1 MKADQRKS
9 GPTEIFEKLP
19 DALQGLKKNIFDP
32 FFGADN
38 KTDTGKKNKLPF
50 SGSLLTGEQLTLYAK
65 TLAQKHVVKEGT
77 LKEMLL
83 KRLADNE
90 AVLLQV
96 HAQLTL
102 AVNNQQNIVPAAE
115 WLLDNFYLIEE
126 NIYTGK
132 QHLPKGYSLALPSLS
147 KGASAGLP
155 RIYDIAVE
163 IISHSDGKVNI
174 INLTN
179 FITSYQTETNLNI
192 GELWAVPIMLRLALI
207 ENLRRIS
214 LQLSGDIRSK
224 RFANYWAD
232 RLVEAAEKDP
242 KTIVMI
248 IADMARDH
256 PPMDSAFVAEFTR
269 RMQEKGNTFSLA
281 INWLDQRLQEEG
293 LNNAQLILEDNKKQ
307 AADQVSI
314 SNSIS
319 SLRFLGTTEWRA
331 FVENISIVERI
342 LSEDAIY
349 KKMDFTT
356 RDTYRHAIERIAKKS
371 KLSEKEV
378 AVLAI
383 KSSAGSK
390 EQELHEK
397 QHHVGYFLLG
407 KGIKKIEK
415 DAGIKLNPVEN
426 FMKFCSRVPAAL
438 YLGGIIGITFLVSW
452 YLLNNISKIH
462 AGHWYFYFFIFFVLI
477 AASQLAASVVNWL
490 STILARP
497 CLLPFMDFSKGV
509 PDDCKTLV
517 VVPVLTDNIA
527 ALSHM
532 LQSLEVRFLANR
544 DKNIYFSLIVD
555 FKDAPQ
561 EHMPNDKILLQF
573 VTDKI
578 NALNKKYHEN
588 VTAPFLLFFRPRL
601 WNEKEKVWMGYERKR
616 GKLEALNNL
625 ILGKR
630 NGDFNLI
637 IGDKEIYQHIKYV
650 ITLDADTQLPREA
663 AWKMIATMAHPLNK
677 PEYSEKKKRITEG
690 YTILQPRVSN
700 SLPEENSSLY
710 AQIHGNEPG
719 TDPYTKATSDVYQD
733 LFAEGSFIGKGI
745 FDVSTFHKVLD
756 NNFPENRILSHDL
769 LEGSYVRSGLI
780 TNVQLYEAYPQDY
793 ITDMQRRHRW
803 VRGDWQ
809 IASWVSPIIPGADK
823 RMRANPISY
832 LSAWKIFDNLRRSI
846 VPIAYLILLLT
857 SWLVFTNHLFWT
869 IAVVGLIYLPS
880 IINFLWHLIHQ
891 PKDSIFIQHF
901 LFCFKSFKDVS
912 IQNTIS
918 FICIPYEVALN
929 VHAILTS
936 LFRVYFSR
944 KKLLQWAA
952 YSNQRGTE
960 GRIDYTYKKM
970 WLAPALSLIVLV
982 IVGWRAPI
990 ALLSAWPIL
999 VAWCL
1004 SPALM
1009 WWVSKPNK
1017 VVKAVLHFK
1026 QKEYLRTISRKIWS
1040 FFEDFVTA
1048 EENHLPP
1055 DNYQEEPVERTAH
1068 RTSPTNIG
1076 MYLLSI
1082 LSAYDFGY
1090 INFDTLLE
1098 RTENTM
1104 DTIEELEKY
1113 NGHLLNWYDTESKQ
1127 PLSPKYLSTVDSG
1140 NFIGHLIT
1148 FKEGLRAIPDTRV
1161 IQKTVFEGVLDALE
1175 ILNHEETAPK
1185 EITTLIK
1192 FIKDH
1197 QEENVNDILKL
1208 KDFADE
1214 LYNRFKEL
1222 YPEKD
1227 LNTSSIWPAK
1237 VLKQLMQI
1245 NLDLLNYFPW
1255 LFLPAAPEKF
1265 KDLLPDLP
1273 SVPNFKQLSKIEE
1286 SLLNKIMQH
1295 YDTSN
1300 TEEENEWLNNYRAG
1314 ITAAAHR
1321 SKETLLRIK
1330 RLVNMALQLC
1340 KVNYNFLYD
1349 DDQHLLSIGYN
1360 VDDHRRDAGFYDL
1373 LASESRLTTF
1383 VAIAHGQLPQ
1393 QSWFALGRQLTSVG
1407 NSAILMSWSG
1417 SVFEYLMPL
1426 LVMPEYENTLLSQ
1439 TNKALIKKE
1448 IEYGKKKSTPWGISE
1463 SGYNMFDA
1471 QLNYQYRAF
1480 GVPGIGLKRGLGE
1493 DLVIAPYATLMALMV
1508 APEEAYDNLIQMK
1521 ELGFEGKY
1529 GFYEAIDYTPSRL
1542 TSKQKNKV
1550 IKSFMAH
1557 HQGMSMLSIHF
1568 LLTDKLM
1575 LQRFAADVQMQ
1586 SALLLLQERIPRITS
1601 FYAPTV
1607 HEADASI
1614 KPGGNATLRIIKTAY
1629 TDIPQVQ
1636 LLSNGRY
1643 HVMITNAGGGYSRWN
1658 NTALT
1663 RWREDASK
1671 DNWGTFCYFRDLEK
1685 EVSWS
1690 NAEQPLLQSSD
1701 NYEAV
1706 FSEGRAEFRRI
1717 DQQILTHT
1725 EVVISPEDDVEI
1737 RRIHITNRS
1746 RKKRYIEVTSYAE
1759 VVLSPAAA
1767 DIAHPAFNKLF
1778 IQTELIKHRHAILCT
1793 RRSRS
1798 ATDKNPCMFHLM
1810 NLHSNQAA
1818 VVSYETSREKFIGR
1832 GRNIHNPI
1840 FLTESDPLSNSS
1852 GSVLDPI
1859 VSIQYRFYL
1868 EPGETVNL
1876 DMVFGVAENT
1886 DIANGLI
1893 EKYQDKGIANR
1904 GLELSWTHSQLI
1916 LKQLN
1921 ASESDA
1927 QLFNRLASS
1936 ILYPNNN
1943 LRTDTST
1950 ILKNHKGQPG
1960 LWSYSI
1966 SGDLPIVLLQI
1977 EDAANME
1984 LIKKMVQAHAYWNL
1998 KGLIVDL
2005 VIWND
2010 DHGGY
2015 RQSLNDKIHNLVS
2028 SGMLANQKDLPG
2040 GIFIRSADQITNEDR
2055 ILFKSIAHIIISDAA
2070 GSLED
2075 QVNRSLKTK
2084 NTIPLFKPAK
2094 FFPSLEVTEKLPIT
2108 LPGGLEFYNGL
2119 GGFTEDGHE
2128 YIIHTNENQRTTSP
2142 WINVLANP
2150 NFGTLVSESGM
2161 AYSWVLNAHEL
2172 RLTPWNNDPVSDL
2185 NGEAFYIRDEISG
2198 RFWSPT
2204 GLPATGN
2211 GKYTTKHGFGYSI
2224 FEFSTDGIASTLT
2237 MFVDETAPVKYILIK
2252 LKNNSGRARKFSIT
2266 GYMEW
2271 VLGVDRPKSQ
2281 MHTITEFDSSN
2292 KALLARNNFIPE
2304 FQNRV
2309 AFFAAEAKEFTYTS
2323 DRTEFLGRNGQL
2335 SNPEAMN
2342 RARLSGR
2349 TGAALDPCAA
2359 LQLSFEMADEEE
2371 YEVCFR
2377 LGAGIDTN
2385 EAQNLLQQTKTLDS
2399 VHAALEKVK
2408 KIWKD
2413 ALFRVQ
2419 IETPDRATNFLANG
2433 WLNYQTIVCRLMGR
2447 SGFYQSGG
2455 AFGFRDQLQDVLSI
2469 MHNKPELV
2477 REQILLN
2484 ASRQFIEGDVQHWW
2498 HPPTGRG
2505 VRTTCSDDYLWLPYV
2520 TAHYVHTT
2528 GDSAI
2533 LKESVLFLEGR
2544 LLNEGE
2550 ESYYDLPIK
2559 SDQRASLFEH
2569 CKRAINFGLK
2579 FGVHGLPL
2587 MGSGDWNDGMDKVG
2601 EHGKGE
2607 SVWLAFFLFEVLTNF
2622 ESIAQSEN
2630 DAAFQTI
2637 CKEQAS
2643 TLKENI
2649 SKNAWDGSWYKR
2661 AYFDDGTPLGS
2672 HENDECQIDS
2682 IAQSWSVLSGAAED
2696 DRAEQALQSAAD
2708 RLVNQKDGF
2717 IQLFTPPFDNGKLN
2731 PGYIKGYVPGVRE
2744 NGGQYTHAAVWLI
2757 MAFAAK
2763 GHKAKTWEL
2772 LQMINPVN
2780 RGNSKEN
2787 IAVYKVEPYVIAAD
2801 VYAVS
2806 GNEGR
2811 GGWTWYTGSAG
2822 WMYQLILNYFI
2833 GLRRRDEALHFEPC
2847 LPDEWATLKVTY
2859 TFKSSVYVIT
2869 LKNEPAKNGSK
2880 VWRGEAAQN
2889 TDSIKLEDNGQTNE
2903 LIYYLK

>member
-9 GPTEIFEKLP
+9 STSEIFEKLP
-19 DALQGLKKNIFDP
+19 DALKGIKKNIINP
-32 FFGADN
+32 IFGSEN
-38 KTDTGKKNKLPF
+38 KIESGKKRKLPF
-50 SGSLLTGEQLTLYAK
+50 SGTLLTGEQLALYAK
-65 TLAQKHVVKEGT
+65 GLAQKHAIKDGPA
-77 LKEMLL
+77 KEMLL

-90 AVLLQV
+90 EVLLQV
-96 HAQLTL
+96 HAQLTQ

-115 WLLDNFYLIEE
+115 WLLDNFYLVEE

-132 QHLPKGYSLALPSLS
+132 QHLPKGYSIALPFLG
-147 KGASAGLP
+147 KGPSTGLP

-163 IISHSDGKVNI
+163 IISHSDGKVNLT
-174 INLTN
+174 NLTN
-179 FITSYQTETNLNI
+179 FISSYQTVTNLNI
-192 GELWAVPIMLRLALI
+192 GELWAIPIMLRIALI

-214 LQLSGDIRSK
+214 LQLSSDIRSK
-224 RFANYWAD
+224 NFANHWSD
-232 RLVEAAEKDP
+232 KLEEAAEKDP
-242 KTIVMI
+242 KTIVLV
-248 IADMARDH
+248 IADMARDN

-269 RMQEKGNTFSLA
+269 RMQEKGTTFSLA
-281 INWLDQRLQEEG
+281 INWLEQRLREEG
-293 LNNAQLILEDNKKQ
+293 LNNAQLILQDNKKQ

-319 SLRFLGTTEWRA
+319 SLRFLGNTEWRS
-331 FVENISIVERI
+331 FVEENSIIDII
-342 LSEDAIY
+342 LHEDAVY

-356 RDTYRHAIERIAKKS
+356 RDAYRHAIERIAKQS

-378 AVLAI
+378 AILAI
-383 KSSAGSK
+383 KASAGSK
-390 EQELHEK
+390 DQEQTEK
-397 QHHVGYFLLG
+397 HYHVGYYLLG
-407 KGIKKIEK
+407 KGVYKIEK
-415 DAGIKLNPVEN
+415 EAGIKLNAREG
-426 FMKFCSRVPAAL
+426 FLKFCGTIPGVL
-438 YLGGIIGITFLVSW
+438 YLGGIIIITALVAW
-452 YLLNNISKIH
+452 YLVNKIPH
-462 AGHWYFYFFIFFVLI
+462 IHTGTWYYYIFILFAIIGSSQI
-477 AASQLAASVVNWL
+477 AAAVINWM
-490 STILARP
+490 STILAHP
-497 CLLPFMDFSKGV
+497 CLLPLMDFSKGV

-527 ALSHM
+527 AISDM

-544 DKNIYFSLIVD
+544 DKNIYFSLLVD

-561 EHMPNDKILLQF
+561 EHMPNDARLRQY
-573 VTDKI
+573 VTDKL
-578 NALNKKYHEN
+578 NALNKKYDRN
-588 VTAPFLLFFRPRL
+588 QDTPFLLFFRPRL
-601 WNEKEKVWMGYERKR
+601 WNEKEKIWMGYERKR

-625 ILGKR
+625 MLGKR
-630 NGDFNLI
+630 DSDFNLI
-637 IGDKEIYQHIKYV
+637 IGSKEIYQNIKYV

-663 AWKMIATMAHPLNK
+663 AWKMIATMAHPLNR
-677 PEYSEKKKRITEG
+677 PVYNEKKKRITEG

-700 SLPEENSSLY
+700 SLPDENSSLY

-745 FDVSTFHKVLD
+745 FDVATFHKVLD
-756 NNFPENRILSHDL
+756 NRFPENRILSHDL
-769 LEGSYVRSGLI
+769 LEGSYVRAGLVS
-780 TNVQLYEAYPQDY
+780 NVQLYEAYPQDY

-823 RMRANPISY
+823 RMQANPISY
-832 LSAWKIFDNLRRSI
+832 LSAWKIFDNLRRSL
-846 VPIAYLILLLT
+846 VPIAYLFILVIG
-857 SWLVFTNHLFWT
+857 WLVFNNPLFWT
-869 IAVVGLIYLPS
+869 MAVVGFIYLPS
-880 IINFLWHLIHQ
+880 LINFIWQVIHQ
-891 PKDSIFIQHF
+891 PKNSIFVQHL
-901 LFCFKSFKDVS
+901 LFCYSSFKDSV
-912 IQNTIS
+912 IQNTIT
-918 FICIPYEVALN
+918 FICIPYEAVLN
-929 VHAILTS
+929 FHAIFVTV
-936 LFRVYFSR
+936 FRIYISK

-952 YSNQRGTE
+952 YSNQKGTE

-970 WLAPALSLIVLV
+970 WLAPAVSLAVLV
-982 IVGWRAPI
+982 LLGLFAPM
-990 ALLSAWPIL
+990 ALLTTWPVL
-999 VAWCL
+999 VAWAL

-1017 VVKAVLHFK
+1017 VEKAVLHFK
-1026 QKEYLRTISRKIWS
+1026 QKEYLRILSRKIWS
-1040 FFEDFVTA
+1040 YFEDFVTE
-1048 EENHLPP
+1048 EENYLPP
-1055 DNYQEEPVERTAH
+1055 DNHQEEPVVRTAH

-1076 MYLLSI
+1076 MYLLSA
-1082 LSAYDFGY
+1082 LAAYDFGY
-1090 INFDTLLE
+1090 LNFDDLLE
-1098 RTENTM
+1098 RSENTF
-1104 DTIEELEKY
+1104 DSIEELEKY
-1113 NGHLLNWYDTESKQ
+1113 NGHLLNWYDTQSLQ
-1127 PLSPKYLSTVDSG
+1127 PLSPRYVSTVDSG

-1148 FKEGLRAIPDTRV
+1148 FKEGLRSIPNKRV
-1161 IQKTVFEGVLDALE
+1161 IETTVFEGVLDGLE
-1175 ILNHEETAPK
+1175 ILNEQENTPK
-1185 EITTLIK
+1185 EIAGLIK
-1192 FIKDH
+1192 FAKAH
-1197 QEENVNDILKL
+1197 QAENVNDILKL

-1214 LYNRFKEL
+1214 LYNRFKNI
-1222 YPEKD
+1222 YPDKEI
-1227 LNTSSIWPAK
+1227 NVAGPWPAK

-1255 LFLPAAPEKF
+1255 LFLPAPPEKF
-1265 KDLLPDLP
+1265 KELLPELP
-1273 SVPNFKQLSKIEE
+1273 AVPTFIQLSKIEV

-1295 YDTSN
+1295 YAEDN
-1300 TEEENEWLNNYRAG
+1300 TEAEIEWLNNYRAS

-1321 SKETLLRIK
+1321 SKESLLRIK
-1330 RLVNMALQLC
+1330 RLVNKAMEITQ
-1340 KVNYNFLYD
+1340 VEYHFLYD
-1349 DDQHLLSIGYN
+1349 EEQHLLSIGFN
-1360 VDDHRRDAGFYDL
+1360 VDEHRRDAGFYDL
-1373 LASESRLTTF
+1373 LASESRLTTY
-1383 VAIAHGQLPQ
+1383 VAIAQGQLPQ
-1393 QSWFALGRQLTSVG
+1393 QSWFSLGRQLTSVG

-1426 LVMPEYENTLLSQ
+1426 LVMPQYDNTLLSQ
-1439 TNKALIKKE
+1439 TNEALIKKE
-1448 IEYGKKKSTPWGISE
+1448 IEYGRKKSTPWGISE
-1463 SGYNMFDA
+1463 SGYNMVDA

-1493 DLVIAPYATLMALMV
+1493 DLVIAPYATHMALMV
-1508 APEEAYDNLIQMK
+1508 APEVAYDNLRYLK
-1521 ELGFEGKY
+1521 ELGFEGDY
-1529 GFYEAIDYTPSRL
+1529 GFYEAIDYTASRL

-1557 HQGMSMLSIHF
+1557 HQGMSMLSIHYV
-1568 LLTDKLM
+1568 LTDKLM
-1575 LQRFAADVQMQ
+1575 HQRFAANIQMQ
-1586 SALLLLQERIPRITS
+1586 SALLLLQERVPRITS

-1614 KPGGNATLRIIKTAY
+1614 KPGGNATLRILKTAY
-1629 TDIPQVQ
+1629 TDIPQIQ

-1643 HVMITNAGGGYSRWN
+1643 SVMISNAGGGYSRWN
-1658 NTALT
+1658 QTALT
-1663 RWREDASK
+1663 RWREDATK
-1671 DNWGTFCYFRDLEK
+1671 DNWGTFCYFRDLERDI
-1685 EVSWS
+1685 SWS
-1690 NAEQPLLQSSD
+1690 NAEQPLLESPD

-1706 FSEGRAEFRRI
+1706 FSEGRAEFRRL

-1725 EVVISPEDDVEI
+1725 EVVVSPEDDVEI

-1746 RKKRYIEVTSYAE
+1746 RKKRYLEVTSYAE

-1767 DIAHPAFNKLF
+1767 DLAHPAFNKLF
-1778 IQTELIKHRHAILCT
+1778 IQTELIKHRQAILCT
-1793 RRSRS
+1793 RRKRN
-1798 ATDKNPCMFHLM
+1798 AEENNPCMFHLM
-1810 NLHSNQAA
+1810 KLHSKESSSI
-1818 VVSYETSREKFIGR
+1818 SYETSREKFIGR

-1840 FLTESDPLSNSS
+1840 FLKESDPLSNSS

-1859 VSIQYRFYL
+1859 VAIQYRFYL
-1868 EPGETVNL
+1868 EPNETVNVDL
-1876 DMVFGVAENT
+1876 VYGVAENT
-1886 DIANGLI
+1886 DVAQTLI
-1893 EKYQDKGIANR
+1893 EKYQDKAIANR

-1916 LKQLN
+1916 LKQIN

-1943 LRTDTST
+1943 LRTDTAT

-1984 LIKKMVQAHAYWNL
+1984 LVKKMVQAHAYWNL

-2015 RQSLNDKIHNLVS
+2015 RQALNDKIHNMVS
-2028 SGMLANQKDLPG
+2028 AGMLANQKDKPG
-2040 GIFIRSADQITNEDR
+2040 GIFIRSSDQITNEDR

-2070 GSLED
+2070 GTLEE

-2094 FFPSLEVTEKLPIT
+2094 FFPSLEVSTKLPIA
-2108 LPGGLEFYNGL
+2108 LPGGLEFYNGI

-2128 YIIHTNENQRTTSP
+2128 YVIHTNEAQRSPSP

-2161 AYSWVLNAHEL
+2161 SYSWVLNAHEL

-2185 NGEAFYIRDEISG
+2185 NGEAFYIRDEESG
-2198 RFWSPT
+2198 MFWSPT
-2204 GLPATGN
+2204 GLPTTGN

-2224 FEFSTDGIASTLT
+2224 FEFFTDGIASTLT
-2237 MFVDETAPVKYILIK
+2237 MFVDKEEPLKYILIK
-2252 LKNNSGRARKFSIT
+2252 LKNNSGRARKFSLT

-2271 VLGVDRPKSQ
+2271 VLGVDKSKSQ
-2281 MHTITEFDSSN
+2281 MHSFTEFDSSN
-2292 KALLARNNFIPE
+2292 QALLARNNFIPE

-2309 AFFAAEAKEFTYTS
+2309 AFFATDAKDITYTC

-2335 SNPEAMN
+2335 ANPEAMN

-2359 LQLSFEMADEEE
+2359 LQVSFDLADEEE
-2371 YEVCFR
+2371 KEICFR
-2377 LGAGIDTN
+2377 LGAGTDYN
-2385 EAQNLLQQTKTLDS
+2385 HALMVMQKTIGLNA
-2399 VHAALEKVK
+2399 VHEALENVK
-2408 KIWKD
+2408 QFWRE
-2413 ALFRVQ
+2413 ALFSVQ
-2419 IETPDRATNFLANG
+2419 IETPDKATNFLANG

-2505 VRTTCSDDYLWLPYV
+2505 VRTTCSDDYLWLPFV
-2520 TAHYVHTT
+2520 TARYVQTT
-2528 GDSAI
+2528 GDTEI
-2533 LKESVLFLEGR
+2533 LKEEVLFLEGR
-2544 LLNEGE
+2544 LLNDGE
-2550 ESYYDLPIK
+2550 ESYFDLPIR
-2559 SDQRASLFEH
+2559 SDQRASLYEH
-2569 CKRAINFGLK
+2569 CKRAINFGFK

-2607 SVWLAFFLFEVLTNF
+2607 SVWLGFFLYEVLTNF
-2622 ESIAQSEN
+2622 ESLAQQQN
-2630 DAAFQTI
+2630 DAAFENI
-2637 CKEQAS
+2637 CKQQAIK
-2643 TLKENI
+2643 LKENI
-2649 SKNAWDGSWYKR
+2649 NKNAWDGAWYRR

-2672 HENDECQIDS
+2672 QENDECQIDS
-2682 IAQSWSVLSGAAED
+2682 IAQSWSVLSGGAED
-2696 DRAEQALQSAAD
+2696 ERAEQALQSAAE
-2708 RLVNQKDGF
+2708 RLVNEKDGY
-2717 IQLFTPPFDNGKLN
+2717 IQLFTPPFDDGVLN

-2744 NGGQYTHAAVWLI
+2744 NGGQYTHAAIWLV

-2763 GHKAKTWEL
+2763 GHKDKTWQL

-2780 RGNSKEN
+2780 RGKSKEN
-2787 IAVYKVEPYVIAAD
+2787 ISVYKVEPYVIAAD
-2801 VYAVS
+2801 VYAVA

-2833 GLRRRDEALHFEPC
+2833 GLRRRNEELHFEPC
-2847 LPDEWATLKVTY
+2847 LPDEWETLKVTY
-2859 TFKSSVYVIT
+2859 QFKSSQYIIT
-2869 LKNEPAKNGSK
+2869 LKNEAAKNNSK
-2880 VWRGEAAQN
+2880 VWKGEAAQN
-2889 TDSIKLEDNGQTNE
+2889 TDIITLEDNGHTNE
-2903 LIYYLK
+2903 LTYYLK

>member
-9 GPTEIFEKLP
+9 TTTEIFDKLP
-19 DALQGLKKNIFDP
+19 DALQGFKKSIITPLLGSENKSEPIKKLKK
-32 FFGADN
+32 
-38 KTDTGKKNKLPF
+38 PF
-50 SGSLLTGEQLTLYAK
+50 SGNLLTGEQLTIYAK
-65 TLAQKHVVKEGT
+65 GLAQKHVIKEGT
-77 LKEMLL
+77 SKEMLL
-83 KRLADNE
+83 RRLADNE
-90 AVLLQV
+90 SVLLQV

-132 QHLPKGYSLALPSLS
+132 QHLPKGYSLALPYLS
-147 KGASAGLP
+147 KGPSAGLP

-174 INLTN
+174 GNLTN
-179 FITSYQTETNLNI
+179 FISSYQTETNLNI
-192 GELWAVPIMLRLALI
+192 GELWAIPIMLRLALI
-207 ENLRRIS
+207 ENIRRIS
-214 LQLSGDIRSK
+214 LQLSSDIKSK
-224 RFANYWAD
+224 HFANHWSD
-232 RLVEAAEKDP
+232 KLIDAAENDP
-242 KTIVMI
+242 KTIVMV

-256 PPMDSAFVAEFTR
+256 PPMDSAFVAEFSR

-281 INWLDQRLQEEG
+281 INWLDQMLEEEG
-293 LNNAQLILEDNKKQ
+293 LNNTQLILQDNKKQ

-319 SLRFLGTTEWRA
+319 SLRFLGTTEWRD
-331 FVENISIVERI
+331 FVESNSIVEKI
-342 LSEDAIY
+342 LAEDSVY

-356 RDTYRHAIERIAKKS
+356 RDSYRHAIERIS
-371 KLSEKEV
+371 KQSKISEKEV
-378 AVLAI
+378 AVIAI
-383 KSSAGSK
+383 KACAGNK
-390 EQELHEK
+390 DQEIK
-397 QHHVGYFLLG
+397 NKKHHVGYYLLG
-407 KGIKKIEK
+407 KGIKFIEK
-415 DAGIKLNPVEN
+415 EAGVKLNVKES
-426 FMKFCSRVPAAL
+426 FLKFCSSFPAAF
-438 YLGGIIGITFLVSW
+438 YLGGILIITALVGWFLIYNIPPVHKGNW
-452 YLLNNISKIH
+452 Y
-462 AGHWYFYFFIFFVLI
+462 YYFFIVFLLI
-477 AASQLAASVVNWL
+477 ASSQIAAAIINWL
-490 STILARP
+490 STLLAKP
-497 CLLPFMDFSKGV
+497 CLLPLMDFSKGV
-509 PDDCKTLV
+509 PDQFKTLV
-517 VVPVLTDNIA
+517 VVPTITDNIA
-527 ALSHM
+527 AISDM
-532 LQSLEVRFLANR
+532 LQNLEVRFLANR
-544 DKNIYFSLIVD
+544 DKNIYFSLLVD

-561 EHMPNDKILLQF
+561 EHMPNDKALLQF
-573 VTDKI
+573 ITDKI
-578 NALNKKYHEN
+578 TALNKKYYQN
-588 VTAPFLLFFRPRL
+588 ITAPFMLFFRPRL
-601 WNEKEKVWMGYERKR
+601 WNEKEKIWMGYERKR

-625 ILGKR
+625 LLGKKKT
-630 NGDFNLI
+630 DFNLI
-637 IGDKEIYQHIKYV
+637 IGDREVYENIKYV

-663 AWKMIATMAHPLNK
+663 AWKMIGTLAHPLNR
-677 PEYSEKKKRITEG
+677 PVYSEMKKRITEG

-700 SLPEENSSLY
+700 SLPDENSSLY

-745 FDVSTFHKVLD
+745 YDVASFHKVLD
-756 NNFPENRILSHDL
+756 NCFPENRILSHDL
-769 LEGSYVRSGLI
+769 LEGSYVRAGLI

-809 IASWVSPIIPGADK
+809 IASWIFPIIPGADK
-823 RMRANPISY
+823 RMQANPISS
-832 LSAWKIFDNLRRSI
+832 LSAWKIFDNLRRSL
-846 VPIAYLILLLT
+846 VPIAYLIILLT
-857 SWLVFTNHLFWT
+857 GWLVFKDPLFFT
-869 IAVVGLIYLPS
+869 VAVVGLIYLPS
-880 IINFLWHLIHQ
+880 LLNFIWQVIHQ
-891 PKDSIFIQHF
+891 PKDSIFIQHL
-901 LFCFKSFKDVS
+901 LFCYQSFKDGL

-918 FICIPYEVALN
+918 LICIPYEAFLN
-929 VHAILTS
+929 LHAIFVS
-936 LFRVYFSR
+936 LFRVYFT
-944 KKLLQWAA
+944 KKNLLQWSA
-952 YSNQRGTE
+952 YNNHRGNE
-960 GRIDYTYKKM
+960 GRIDYAFKKM
-970 WLAPALSLIVLV
+970 WFAPALSLLVL
-982 IVGWRAPI
+982 IFLGLYAPMG
-990 ALLSAWPIL
+990 LLTAWPLL
-999 VAWCL
+999 VAWSL
-1004 SPALM
+1004 SPAIM
-1009 WWVSKPNK
+1009 WWVSKPGK
-1017 VVKAVLHFK
+1017 VEKVALHFK
-1026 QKEYLRTISRKIWS
+1026 QKEYLRTLSRKIWAY
-1040 FFEDFVTA
+1040 FEDFVTA
-1048 EENHLPP
+1048 DDNYLPP
-1055 DNYQEEPVERTAH
+1055 DNHQEEPVERTAH
-1068 RTSPTNIG
+1068 RTSPTNMG
-1076 MYLLSI
+1076 MYLLSA
-1082 LSAYDFGY
+1082 LAAYDLGY
-1090 INFDTLLE
+1090 LNFDELIE
-1098 RTENTM
+1098 RTENTLE
-1104 DTIEELEKY
+1104 TVEELEKY
-1113 NGHLLNWYDTESKQ
+1113 KGHLLNWYDTQSKQ
-1127 PLSPKYLSTVDSG
+1127 PLSPRYVSTVDSG

-1148 FKEGLRAIPDTRV
+1148 FKEGLRSIPNNRV
-1161 IQKTVFEGVLDALE
+1161 IQTTVFEGVLDTLN
-1175 ILNHEETAPK
+1175 ILNEQENVPK
-1185 EITTLIK
+1185 EISDLIK
-1192 FIKDH
+1192 FIKLN
-1197 QEENVNDILKL
+1197 QEENINDIVKL
-1208 KDFADE
+1208 KIFADE
-1214 LYNRFKEL
+1214 LYNRFKEM
-1222 YPEKD
+1222 YPEKEIH
-1227 LNTSSIWPAK
+1227 SSGPWPTK
-1237 VLKQLMQI
+1237 ILKQLMQI

-1255 LFLPAAPEKF
+1255 LFLPAVPEKF
-1265 KDLLPDLP
+1265 KDLLPELP

-1286 SLLNKIMQH
+1286 SLLKIIMQH
-1295 YDTSN
+1295 YAADN
-1300 TEEENEWLNNYRAG
+1300 TNEENEWLNNYRAG
-1314 ITAAAHR
+1314 ITASAHR

-1330 RLVNMALQLC
+1330 RIVNMAMQIC
-1340 KVNYNFLYD
+1340 QVDYSFLYD
-1349 DDQHLLSIGYN
+1349 EDQHLLSIGFN
-1360 VDDHRRDAGFYDL
+1360 VDEHRRDTGFYDL
-1373 LASESRLTTF
+1373 LASESRLTTY
-1383 VAIAHGQLPQ
+1383 VAIAQGQLPQ
-1393 QSWFALGRQLTSVG
+1393 QSWFSLGRQLTSVG

-1426 LVMPEYENTLLSQ
+1426 LVMPEYENTLLAQ
-1439 TNKALIKKE
+1439 TNQALIKKE
-1448 IEYGKKKSTPWGISE
+1448 IEYGRKTATPWGISE

-1493 DLVIAPYATLMALMV
+1493 DLVIAPYATHMALMV
-1508 APEEAYDNLIQMK
+1508 APEEAYDNLIHLK
-1521 ELGFEGKY
+1521 ELGFEGDY
-1529 GFYEAIDYTPSRL
+1529 GFYEAIDYTASRL

-1557 HQGMSMLSIHF
+1557 HLGMSMLSIHF
-1568 LLTDKLM
+1568 ILTDKLM
-1575 LQRFAADVQMQ
+1575 HERFATNVQMQ

-1614 KPGGNATLRIIKTAY
+1614 NPGGNATLRIIKTAY
-1629 TDIPQVQ
+1629 TDIPQIQ

-1643 HVMITNAGGGYSRWN
+1643 HVMISNAGGGYSRWN
-1658 NTALT
+1658 KTSLT
-1663 RWREDASK
+1663 RWREDATK
-1671 DNWGTFCYFRDLEK
+1671 DNWGTFCYFRDLERD
-1685 EVSWS
+1685 VSWS
-1690 NAEQPLLQSSD
+1690 NAEQPLLESPD

-1706 FSEGRAEFRRI
+1706 FSEGRAEFRRL

-1767 DIAHPAFNKLF
+1767 DMAHPAFNKLF

-1798 ATDKNPCMFHLM
+1798 ADEKNPSMFHLM
-1810 NLHSNQAA
+1810 NLHSTQAA
-1818 VVSYETSREKFIGR
+1818 SISYETSREKFIGR

-1840 FLTESDPLSNSS
+1840 FLTEANELSNSS

-1859 VSIQYRFYL
+1859 VAIQYRFYL
-1868 EPGETVNL
+1868 EPNQTVNVDL
-1876 DMVFGVAENT
+1876 VFGVAENT
-1886 DIANGLI
+1886 DIANTLI

-1916 LKQLN
+1916 LKQIN

-1943 LRTDTST
+1943 LRTDTAT

-1998 KGLIVDL
+1998 KGLEVDL

-2015 RQSLNDKIHNLVS
+2015 RQALNDKIHNLVS
-2028 SGMLANQKDLPG
+2028 AGMLANQKDKPG
-2040 GIFIRSADQITNEDR
+2040 GIYIRSADQITNEDR
-2055 ILFKSIAHIIISDAA
+2055 ILFKSIAHIIISDVS
-2070 GSLED
+2070 GTLEE

-2094 FFPSLEVTEKLPIT
+2094 FFPSLEVITKLPIALT
-2108 LPGGLEFYNGL
+2108 GGLEFYNGF

-2128 YIIHTNENQRTTSP
+2128 YIIHTNEAQRSPSP

-2161 AYSWVLNAHEL
+2161 SYTWVLNAHEL

-2185 NGEAFYIRDEISG
+2185 NGEAFYIRDEESG

-2224 FEFSTDGIASTLT
+2224 FEFFTDGIASTLT
-2237 MFVDETAPVKYILIK
+2237 MFVDEKYPVKYILIK
-2252 LKNNSGRARKFSIT
+2252 LKNNSGRLRKLSLT

-2271 VLGVDRPKSQ
+2271 VLGVDRSKSQ
-2281 MHTITEFDSSN
+2281 MHTITDFDSSN
-2292 KALLARNNFIPE
+2292 QALLARNNFIPE

-2309 AFFAAEAKEFTYTS
+2309 AFFATNAKEFTYTS

-2335 SNPEAMN
+2335 GNPEAMN
-2342 RARLSGR
+2342 RARLSGK

-2359 LQLSFEMADEEE
+2359 FQENFDLADEEE
-2371 YEVCFR
+2371 KEVYFR
-2377 LGAGIDTN
+2377 LGAGEDHNHALI
-2385 EAQNLLQQTKTLDS
+2385 LLQKTNSLEA
-2399 VHAALEKVK
+2399 VHTALENVK
-2408 KIWKD
+2408 KFWKD
-2413 ALFRVQ
+2413 ALFKVQ

-2433 WLNYQTIVCRLMGR
+2433 WLNYQTIACRLMGR

-2520 TAHYVHTT
+2520 TAHYINTT
-2528 GDSAI
+2528 GDTAI
-2533 LKESVLFLEGR
+2533 LKETVLFLEGR

-2550 ESYYDLPIK
+2550 ESYYDLPIQ
-2559 SDQRASLFEH
+2559 SDQRASLYEH

-2607 SVWLAFFLFEVLTNF
+2607 SVWLAFFLFEILENF
-2622 ESIAQSEN
+2622 EDLAKLQN
-2630 DAAFQTI
+2630 DAAFEAI
-2637 CKEQAS
+2637 CKTQS
-2643 TLKENI
+2643 TTLKENI
-2649 SKNAWDGSWYKR
+2649 DKNTWDGAWYKR

-2682 IAQSWSVLSGAAED
+2682 IAQSWSVLSGASED
-2696 DRAEQALQSAAD
+2696 KRADQALKSAAD
-2708 RLVNQKDGF
+2708 RLVNEKDGY
-2717 IQLFTPPFDNGKLN
+2717 IQLFTPPFDNGVLN

-2744 NGGQYTHAAVWLI
+2744 NGGQYTHAAVWLV

-2763 GHKAKTWEL
+2763 GHKEKTWEL

-2787 IAVYKVEPYVIAAD
+2787 ISVYKVEPYVIAAD

-2833 GLRRRDEALHFEPC
+2833 GLRRRDEELHFEPC
-2847 LPDEWATLKVTY
+2847 LPDEWDTLKVSY
-2859 TFKSSVYVIT
+2859 QFKSSNYIIT

-2880 VWRGEAAQN
+2880 VWRADAPLN
-2889 TDSIKLEDNGQTNE
+2889 SANIKLEDNGQTNE
-2903 LIYYLK
+2903 LTYYLK

>member
-1 MKADQRKS
+1 M
-9 GPTEIFEKLP
+9 
-19 DALQGLKKNIFDP
+19 
-32 FFGADN
+32 
-38 KTDTGKKNKLPF
+38 
-50 SGSLLTGEQLTLYAK
+50 LYAK
-65 TLAQKHVVKEGT
+65 ALAQKHVVKDGT

-174 INLTN
+174 GNLTN
-179 FITSYQTETNLNI
+179 FISSYQTETNLNI

-214 LQLSGDIRSK
+214 LQLSSDIRSK

-232 RLVEAAEKDP
+232 KLVEAAEKEP
-242 KTIVMI
+242 KTIIMI
-248 IADMARDH
+248 IADMARDN

-281 INWLDQRLQEEG
+281 INWLDQRLVEEG
-293 LNNAQLILEDNKKQ
+293 LNNAQLILQDNKKQ

-319 SLRFLGTTEWRA
+319 SLRFLGTTEWQA
-331 FVENISIVERI
+331 FVENNSVVEKI
-342 LSEDAIY
+342 LAEDAVY
-349 KKMDFTT
+349 KKMNFST
-356 RDTYRHAIERIAKKS
+356 RDSYRHVIERIAKQS

-378 AVLAI
+378 AILAI
-383 KSSAGSK
+383 KTSAGTK

-397 QHHVGYFLLG
+397 QHHVGYYLLG
-407 KGIKKIEK
+407 KGIRKIEK
-415 DAGIKLNPVEN
+415 AASIKLNPREN
-426 FMKFCSRVPAAL
+426 FLKFCSKVPASL
-438 YLGGIIGITFLVSW
+438 YLGGIIIITFLVSW
-452 YLLNNISKIH
+452 FLVNNISKIH
-462 AGHWYFYFFIFFVLI
+462 VGNWYYYLFIFFVII
-477 AASQLAASVVNWL
+477 AASQIAASIVNWL
-490 STILARP
+490 STLLARP
-497 CLLPFMDFSKGV
+497 CLLPQMDFSKGV
-509 PDDCKTLV
+509 PDDSKTLV

-544 DKNIYFSLIVD
+544 DKNIYFSLLVD

-561 EHMPNDKILLQF
+561 EHMPNDKPLLQF

-578 NALNKKYHEN
+578 NTLNKKYHEN

-630 NGDFNLI
+630 NNDFNLI
-637 IGDKEIYQHIKYV
+637 IGDKDIYQNIKYV
-650 ITLDADTQLPREA
+650 ITLDADTQLPRES
-663 AWKMIATMAHPLNK
+663 AWKMIGTMAHPLNQ
-677 PEYSEKKKRITEG
+677 PIYSEKKKRITEG

-769 LEGSYVRSGLI
+769 LEGSYVRAGLMS
-780 TNVQLYEAYPQDY
+780 NVQLYEAYPQDY

-809 IASWVSPIIPGADK
+809 IASWVSPIIPGSDK
-823 RMRANPISY
+823 RMIANPISY

-846 VPIAYLILLLT
+846 VPIAYLIILLT
-857 SWLVFTNHLFWT
+857 SWLIFSNHLFWT
-869 IAVVGLIYLPS
+869 VAVVGLIYLPS
-880 IINFLWHLIHQ
+880 VINFIWQVIHQ
-891 PKDSIFIQHF
+891 PKDSVFIQHF
-901 LFCFKSFKDVS
+901 LFCYKSFKDAT

-929 VHAILTS
+929 VHAILIS
-936 LFRVYFSR
+936 LFRIYFTKR
-944 KKLLQWAA
+944 KLLQWAA

-960 GRIDYTYKKM
+960 GRLDYTFKKM
-970 WLAPALSLIVLV
+970 WLAPALSLIVLIV
-982 IVGWRAPI
+982 IGWHSPM

-999 VAWCL
+999 VAWSL

-1009 WWVSKPNK
+1009 WWVSKPQK
-1017 VVKAVLHFK
+1017 VDKAVLHIK
-1026 QKEYLRTISRKIWS
+1026 QKEYLRTLSRKIWA
-1040 FFEDFVTA
+1040 FFEDFVTP

-1076 MYLLSI
+1076 MYLLST
-1082 LSAYDFGY
+1082 LAAYDLGY
-1090 INFDTLLE
+1090 INFDNLLE

-1104 DTIEELEKY
+1104 DTIEELEKH
-1113 NGHLLNWYDTESKQ
+1113 NGHLLNWYDTVTKQ
-1127 PLSPKYLSTVDSG
+1127 PLSPKYVSTVDSG

-1148 FKEGLRAIPDTRV
+1148 FKEGLRGIANSRV
-1161 IQKTVFEGVLDALE
+1161 IQPTVFEGVLDALE
-1175 ILNHEETAPK
+1175 ILNQEENKPK
-1185 EITTLIK
+1185 EISDLIK
-1192 FIKDH
+1192 FIKTN
-1197 QEENVNDILKL
+1197 QAEKVNDIHQL

-1214 LYNRFKEL
+1214 LYERFKEL

-1227 LNTSSIWPAK
+1227 LKTTSTWPAK

-1273 SVPNFKQLSKIEE
+1273 SIPNFKQLSRIEE

-1295 YDTSN
+1295 YEASN
-1300 TEEENEWLNNYRAG
+1300 TTDENEWLNNYRAG

-1330 RLVNMALQLC
+1330 RLVGIVLQLC
-1340 KVNYNFLYD
+1340 KVDYYFLYD
-1349 DDQHLLSIGYN
+1349 EDQHLLSIGFN
-1360 VDDHRRDAGFYDL
+1360 VDEHRRDAGFYDL
-1373 LASESRLTTF
+1373 LASESRLTTY
-1383 VAIAHGQLPQ
+1383 VAIAQGQLPQ
-1393 QSWFALGRQLTSVG
+1393 QSWFSLGRQLTSVG
-1407 NSAILMSWSG
+1407 NSAILISWSG

-1426 LVMPEYENTLLSQ
+1426 LVMPEYENTLLYQ
-1439 TNKALIKKE
+1439 TNQSLIKKE

-1463 SGYNMFDA
+1463 SAYNMFDA

-1493 DLVIAPYATLMALMV
+1493 DLVIAPYATHMALMV
-1508 APEEAYDNLIQMK
+1508 APEEAYDNLIHMK
-1521 ELGFEGKY
+1521 ELGFEGNY
-1529 GFYEAIDYTPSRL
+1529 GFYEAIDYTASRL

-1557 HQGMSMLSIHF
+1557 HQGMSMLSIHY

-1575 LQRFAADVQMQ
+1575 QRRFAEDVHMQ

-1629 TDIPQVQ
+1629 TDIPQIQ

-1658 NTALT
+1658 DTSLT

-1671 DNWGTFCYFRDLEK
+1671 DNWGTFCYFRDLERD
-1685 EVSWS
+1685 VSWS
-1690 NAEQPLLQSSD
+1690 NAEQPLLQSPD

-1706 FSEGRAEFRRI
+1706 FSEGRAEFRRL

-1767 DIAHPAFNKLF
+1767 DMAHPAFNKLF

-1798 ATDKNPCMFHLM
+1798 ASEKNPCMFHLL
-1810 NLHSNQAA
+1810 NLHSTQVA

-1840 FLTESDPLSNSS
+1840 FLTESEELSNSS

-1859 VSIQYRFYL
+1859 VAIQYRFYL
-1868 EPGETVNL
+1868 EPNEIVNVDL
-1876 DMVFGVAENT
+1876 IYGVAENT

-1893 EKYQDKGIANR
+1893 EKYQDKSIANR

-1921 ASESDA
+1921 VSESDA

-1943 LRTDTST
+1943 LRTDTAT

-1984 LIKKMVQAHAYWNL
+1984 LIKKMLQAHAYWNL
-1998 KGLIVDL
+1998 KGLVVDL

-2028 SGMLANQKDLPG
+2028 SGMLANQKDKPG

-2055 ILFKSIAHIIISDAA
+2055 ILFKSVAHIIISDAA
-2070 GSLED
+2070 GTLEE

-2094 FFPSLEVTEKLPIT
+2094 FFPSIEVNKKLPVD
-2108 LPGGLEFYNGL
+2108 LPGGLEFYNGY
-2119 GGFTEDGHE
+2119 GGFSEDGHE
-2128 YIIHTNENQRTTSP
+2128 YIIHTNETQRTTSP

-2161 AYSWVLNAHEL
+2161 SYTWVLNAHEL

-2185 NGEAFYIRDEISG
+2185 NGEAFFIRDEESG

-2224 FEFSTDGIASTLT
+2224 FEFSVDGISSALT
-2237 MFVDETAPVKYILIK
+2237 MFVDEVEPIKYIIIK
-2252 LKNNSGRARKFSIT
+2252 LKNSSGRARKISLT

-2271 VLGVDRPKSQ
+2271 VLGVDKSKSQ
-2281 MHTITEFDSSN
+2281 MHTITEFDN
-2292 KALLARNNFIPE
+2292 NNQALLAHNNFIPE

-2309 AFFAAEAKEFTYTS
+2309 AFFATDAKQLTYTG

-2342 RARLSGR
+2342 RARLSGK

-2359 LQLSFEMADEEE
+2359 IQVSFDLADEEE
-2371 YEVCFR
+2371 YEICFR
-2377 LGAGIDTN
+2377 LGAGIDSN
-2385 EAQNLLQQTKTLDS
+2385 QAQNILQQTRGLDAA
-2399 VHAALEKVK
+2399 HAALEKVK
-2408 KIWKD
+2408 KFWKD
-2413 ALFRVQ
+2413 ALFKVQ
-2419 IETPDRATNFLANG
+2419 IETPDKATNFLANG
-2433 WLNYQTIVCRLMGR
+2433 WLNYQSIACRLMGR

-2520 TAHYVHTT
+2520 TSHYVHTT
-2528 GDSAI
+2528 GDAAI
-2533 LKESVLFLEGR
+2533 LNESVLFIEGR

-2550 ESYYDLPIK
+2550 ESYYDLPIQ
-2559 SDQRASLFEH
+2559 SDQRASLYEH

-2607 SVWLAFFLFEVLTNF
+2607 SVWLAFFLYEVLTNF

-2630 DAAFQTI
+2630 DPDFENI
-2637 CKEQAS
+2637 CKQQAIS
-2643 TLKENI
+2643 LKENI
-2649 SKNAWDGSWYKR
+2649 NKNAWDGAWFKR
-2661 AYFDDGTPLGS
+2661 AYFDDGSPLGS

-2682 IAQSWSVLSGAAED
+2682 IAQSWSVLSGAAEN
-2696 DRAEQALQSAAD
+2696 DRAEQALQSAAE
-2708 RLVNQKDGF
+2708 RLVNEKDGF
-2717 IQLFTPPFDNGKLN
+2717 IQLFTPPFDNGVLN

-2763 GHKAKTWEL
+2763 GHKEKTWKL
-2772 LQMINPVN
+2772 LQMINPIN

-2801 VYAVS
+2801 VYAVA

-2833 GLRRRDEALHFEPC
+2833 GLRKRNEELHFEPC
-2847 LPDEWATLKVTY
+2847 LPDEWNTLKVTY
-2859 TFKSSVYVIT
+2859 QFKSSNYIIT

-2880 VWRGEAAQN
+2880 IWKGETALN
-2889 TDSIKLEDNGQTNE
+2889 TDTIKLEDNAQTYE
-2903 LIYYLK
+2903 LTYYLK